1 MKTLLKTKLVQ
12 LAVGFF
18 SGRINRRLQDWARN
32 TETETTCAKGDCL
45 VENDITAKIEIIST
59 VGKNVIVLDHHDNMM
74 RFFTIPQLIRSQRA
88 IDNRIENLPD
98 YLQIE
103 ALVCLTV
110 NLLDP
115 LREKWGRPLTV
126 VSGFRNPKVN
136 SLVGGSDRS
145 DHMTGRAVDITAGSP
160 ELNRQLFEMIK
171 ENFCFD
177 QMYGITGRSGQFSS
191 VHVSF
196 RATGNRNQIIR
207 V

>member
-1 MKTLLKTKLVQ
+1 MKTLLKTKFVQ
-12 LAVGFF
+12 FAVGFF

-45 VENDITAKIEIIST
+45 VENAPHKSIDIIST
-59 VGKNVIVLDHHDNMM
+59 TGKDTRLRTELM
-74 RFFTIPQLIRSQRA
+74 RFFTFEQLSRSQRA
-88 IDNRIENLPD
+88 IDKGIDNSPNSEQRK
-98 YLQIE
+98 
-103 ALVCLTV
+103 ALYCLTV

-115 LREKWGRPLTV
+115 LRKKWGRALTI

-177 QMYGITGRSGQFSS
+177 QMYGITGRSGPFSS

>member
-1 MKTLLKTKLVQ
+1 MKTFLKTKFVQ

-45 VENDITAKIEIIST
+45 VENAPHKSIDIIPTT
-59 VGKNVIVLDHHDNMM
+59 GKNTSLKTGLM
-74 RFFTIPQLIRSQRA
+74 RFFTLAELSRSQRA
-88 IDNRIENLPD
+88 IDKGIDNTPIGEQRD
-98 YLQIE
+98 
-103 ALVCLTV
+103 ALHCLTI

-115 LREKWGRPLTV
+115 LRERWGRALTV

-136 SLVGGSDRS
+136 SLVGGSRTS

-160 ELNRQLFEMIK
+160 ELNRQLFEIIK

-177 QMYGITGRSGQFSS
+177 QMYGITGRSGPFSS

-196 RATGNRNQIIR
+196 RATGNRNQIIS